1 MDVTATRARVLCVD
15 DEANVLA
22 GLSVHLHRRYDVAT
36 ATSGAAGLATL
47 AGDPAIS
54 IIVSDM
60 RMPGMSETEFLAEA
74 RRLRPDAVRLLLT
87 GHLDLDVAIAAVND
101 GQVFRFLTKP
111 CPPPTLL
118 AALAAAAEQH
128 RLVTAERVLL
138 EQTLRGAVQTLVD
151 VLSITNPAAF
161 GRATRIKQHA
171 SEIAAQLGMEE
182 RWQLEVAA
190 LLSQLGC
197 ITLPADTA
205 ERACYGQPLSDAEQA
220 MVAHVPAVTEQLLAN
235 IPRLEPVREILAAW
249 PRSRRGDVP
258 PDDPRK
264 AALQRAAHV
273 LRVAVDFDLLESQ
286 GHDSAIAVDTLRGR
300 HDQYEPAV
308 VAALVALRAAATRR
322 KHVRE
327 VPIAAVGLGMVFAE
341 DVRLAGGALLVA
353 RGYEVTQGFLERI
366 RNFRPGT
373 VKEPVRVVVSTGLAP
388 DLKPEV
394 VR

>member
-1 MDVTATRARVLCVD
+1 AGAVRGARGGARRRRAARLLVQRRGRPAERRAARPRVPRARRRRGAAPRVPGDRRGRAREARGRGVALRRGGDGAMDAIVTRARVLCVD

-22 GLSVHLHRRYDVAT
+22 GLSVHLHRRYDVVT
-36 ATSGAAGLATL
+36 ATSGAAGLASL

-54 IIVSDM
+54 IVVSDM
-60 RMPGMSETEFLAEA
+60 RMPGMSGAEFLAEA

-205 ERACYGQPLSDAEQA
+205 E
-220 MVAHVPAVTEQLLAN
+220 
-235 IPRLEPVREILAAW
+235 
-249 PRSRRGDVP
+249 
-258 PDDPRK
+258 
-264 AALQRAAHV
+264 
-273 LRVAVDFDLLESQ
+273 
-286 GHDSAIAVDTLRGR
+286 
-300 HDQYEPAV
+300 
-308 VAALVALRAAATRR
+308 
-322 KHVRE
+322 
-327 VPIAAVGLGMVFAE
+327 
-341 DVRLAGGALLVA
+341 
-353 RGYEVTQGFLERI
+353 
-366 RNFRPGT
+366 
-373 VKEPVRVVVSTGLAP
+373 
-388 DLKPEV
+388 
-394 VR
+394 